1 MPIGILKYKQ
11 DDGSI
16 VELTPAG
23 FVAQTTYNE
32 GQAAQDAKITA
43 AQTAADTANTNIG
56 DWETEHPEDT
66 ISELAATHE
75 TEIIRQAGVIARL
88 EIDKADKSAIPD
100 VSALVT
106 KEIYDAGQAAQDA
119 KIAALKAVTPDIL
132 PYSFDRISISSAIY
146 SSVGTSYAVA
156 YIDLPWLHSQTHNL
170 TARLAGGL
178 GFNVVNLRDGSVQSV
193 DDGSITVFA
202 TCDSSKPYHVN
213 VGFQLS
219 ATIAANTPYLV
230 YSTSAF
236 VVIE

>member
-1 MPIGILKYKQ
+1 MPTNGTLKYKQ

-16 VELTPAG
+16 VELNPAG
-23 FVAQTTYNE
+23 MDAEARALATAEANRAK
-32 GQAAQDAKITA
+32 AAEQK
-43 AQTAADTANTNIG
+43 
-56 DWETEHPEDT
+56 
-66 ISELAATHE
+66 
-75 TEIIRQAGVIARL
+75 L
-88 EIDKADKSAIPD
+88 ENDKADKSAIPD

-119 KIAALKAVTPDIL
+119 KIAALKAIAPDIL

-156 YIDLPWLHSQTHNL
+156 YIDLPWLHSQTHKL

-193 DDGSITVFA
+193 DNGNITVFA

-213 VGFQLS
+213 VGFQLH

-236 VVIE
+236 VVIK

>member
-1 MPIGILKYKQ
+1 MPTNGTLKYKQ

-16 VELTPAG
+16 VELNPAG
-23 FVAQTTYNE
+23 VDAEARALATAEANRAK
-32 GQAAQDAKITA
+32 AAEQK
-43 AQTAADTANTNIG
+43 
-56 DWETEHPEDT
+56 
-66 ISELAATHE
+66 
-75 TEIIRQAGVIARL
+75 L
-88 EIDKADKSAIPD
+88 ENDKANKSAIPD

-178 GFNVVNLRDGSVQSV
+178 RFNVVNLRDGSVQSV
-193 DDGSITVFA
+193 DDGNITVFA

-213 VGFQLS
+213 VGFQLH